1 MFEAG
6 YCDELRFLQKVGDI
20 ARYEIQHRVE
30 VVVKGK
36 KICNHY
42 VDFLVFYPDG
52 RAEFHE
58 TKGYDTDVWKLKKK
72 LTEALFPDIPY
83 IIKRQGNTFRPKRK
97 WGRR

>member
-6 YCDELRFLQKVGDI
+6 YCDELRLLVKAGEV
-20 ARYEIQHRVE
+20 AKYEIQHRVE
-30 VVVKGK
+30 IVVKGV

-58 TKGYDTDVWKLKKK
+58 AKGYDTDVWKLKKK
-72 LTEALFPDIPY
+72 LTEALFPDIAY
-83 IIKRQGNTFRPKRK
+83 KVIRQRNTFRQKRK